1 MKYILK
7 NWKWYNEFWQ
17 EQEPDNII
25 DYTKEIKINNIQDLN
40 KKNIQE
46 YNLNKLRE
54 VEDYNKNKEKII
66 AEEHKKE
73 LEEKTIQV
81 LKYNELI

>member
-25 DYTKEIKINNIQDLN
+25 DYTKEKKINNIQDLN

-46 YNLNKLRE
+46 YNLNKVRE